1 MENSI
6 PDNYKHA
13 APLLALVVEIQ
24 QALSPDSDKDSMDHA
39 SADLHSSAPD

>member
-24 QALSPDSDKDSMDHA
+24 QALSPDSDKDSIDQA
-39 SADLHSSAPD
+39 TADLHSSAAD